1 MTLVKE
7 FGLKYRGLPTKGSY
21 LLRIFANLLLDAEV
35 GINLLD
41 YSINVNIFFNMSTY
55 LLCVNISYE
64 KKFFSR
70 LYVFLITKPTLFN
83 LVILTT

>member
-7 FGLKYRGLPTKGSY
+7 FGLKYRGPPTKGSY

-41 YSINVNIFFNMSTY
+41 YSINVNIFKLWKKKLVLMFFLTQGLLYRTWYRGNFNY
-55 LLCVNISYE
+55 IAN
-64 KKFFSR
+64 
-70 LYVFLITKPTLFN
+70 
-83 LVILTT
+83 

>member
-55 LLCVNISYE
+55 LLSVNLSYE
-64 KKFFSR
+64 KKIFSR
-70 LYVFLITKPTLFN
+70 LYVFLNTRPTL
-83 LVILTT
+83 